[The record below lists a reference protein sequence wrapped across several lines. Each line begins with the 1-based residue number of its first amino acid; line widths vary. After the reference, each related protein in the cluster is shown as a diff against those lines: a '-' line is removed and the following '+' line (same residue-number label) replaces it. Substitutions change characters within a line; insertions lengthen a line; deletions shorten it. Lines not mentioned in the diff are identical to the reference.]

1 MSALSAIRGPPMEP
15 RGHTVLTGG
24 GLRVVPLR
32 RASPCGAS
40 VPAQPAV
47 DIAHGPCTRSPGFSL
62 ALPAAAHRLGTP
74 LRSFTRTLPGGEV
87 APIPVARKGGLPLAN
102 SRPIADLRRGEHI
115 VSDVSEPT
123 SASGAPLRVVI
134 AMCCAWELTI
144 GILREGGFRWRQ
156 SRWRNAVL
164 TRRGRCA
171 SQGQRARYRPA
182 LTNRPASTRASAGKT
197 SLVIPAQALCIGPAI
212 RQCEQSFENARRH
225 ILLGSVSSARQS
237 SRLTCTE

>member
-1 MSALSAIRGPPMEP
+1 
-15 RGHTVLTGG
+15 V
-24 GLRVVPLR
+24 R
-32 RASPCGAS
+32 RERTSPARRRHC
-40 VPAQPAV
+40 
-47 DIAHGPCTRSPGFSL
+47 DGPCTRSPGFSL

-171 SQGQRARYRPA
+171 SQGSAPGIALPLLIDPPARGPRPERRR
-182 LTNRPASTRASAGKT
+182 LSSPHR
-197 SLVIPAQALCIGPAI
+197 LCA
-212 RQCEQSFENARRH
+212 
-225 ILLGSVSSARQS
+225 
-237 SRLTCTE
+237 